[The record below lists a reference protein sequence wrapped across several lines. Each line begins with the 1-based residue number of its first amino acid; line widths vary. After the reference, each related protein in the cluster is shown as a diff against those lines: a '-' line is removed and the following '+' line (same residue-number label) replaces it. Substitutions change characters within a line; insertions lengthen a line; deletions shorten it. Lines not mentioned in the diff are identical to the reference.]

1 MARALLAATAVVG
14 TLALAG
20 PSPAAAQGGAG
31 LYAPFPQGTGS
42 ERGARVF
49 FGGLIPTSVSADELS
64 DGVVLPAG
72 RALRAAPPGLPE
84 PSRRAGLDGN
94 PDGGTGWLVG
104 AMLAVLAALGLVA
117 LALRGRPSEAL

>member
-42 ERGARVF
+42 DPARAF
-49 FGGLIPTSVSADELS
+49 FGDLLPTNVSADALS
-64 DGVVLPAG
+64 EGVVLPAG
-72 RALRAAPPGLPE
+72 RALRSAPAAPPG

-104 AMLAVLAALGLVA
+104 ALLAVLAAVGLVA
-117 LALRGRPSEAL
+117 LVLRGRPSEAL

>member
-31 LYAPFPQGTGS
+31 LYAPFPQGTS
-42 ERGARVF
+42 SDPARAF
-49 FGGLIPTSVSADELS
+49 FGDLLPTNVSADALS

-72 RALRAAPPGLPE
+72 RALRVAPPTPPA

-104 AMLAVLAALGLVA
+104 ALLAVLAAVGLVA
-117 LALRGRPSEAL
+117 LVLRGRPSEAL